1 MLEIAAKTFIVMLS
15 LLDYAGA
22 PKTVVEDNVCRL
34 SEVARGIAT
43 NARDFENL
51 LDLIAV
57 GYVESKF
64 GYRGD
69 YLVSRRG
76 ACGVFQQIPKYAY
89 PADFAKPTCDSLQSP
104 DESSFRAS
112 MALQEMLGVYGGDR
126 FCHYNA
132 GNICGQQAYRYQSAV
147 FRVRDRVR
155 RSLRRLRHPALT
167 SRAISRFLY
176 TRDWC
181 EILERVIY

>member
-1 MLEIAAKTFIVMLS
+1 MLEIAAKIFIVMLS

-22 PKTVVEDNVCRL
+22 PKAIVEDNVCRI

-43 NARDFENL
+43 NAKDTGNL

-64 GYRGD
+64 GYRGN

-76 ACGVFQQIPKYAY
+76 ACGVFQQIPRYAY

-112 MALQEMLGVYGGDR
+112 AALMEMSEIYGEDR

-132 GNICGQQAYRYQSAV
+132 GNVCI
-147 FRVRDRVR
+147 
-155 RSLRRLRHPALT
+155 
-167 SRAISRFLY
+167 
-176 TRDWC
+176 
-181 EILERVIY
+181 E

>member
-22 PKTVVEDNVCRL
+22 PKSVVEDNICGL

-43 NARDFENL
+43 NARTGESL
-51 LDLIAV
+51 LDLISV
-57 GYVESKF
+57 GYIESKF
-64 GYRGD
+64 GYRGNF
-69 YLVSRRG
+69 LISRRG

-89 PADFAKPTCDSLQSP
+89 PADFAKPTCESLQSP
-104 DESSFRAS
+104 DEAAFRAS
-112 MALQEMLGVYGGDR
+112 AALREMADLYGEDR

-132 GNICGQQAYRYQSAV
+132 GNVCGQQAYGYQSAV
-147 FRVRDRVR
+147 LRTRNRIQKI
-155 RSLRRLRHPALT
+155 LRRLQHPTLA
-167 SRAISRFLY
+167 AQAVSRFLY

-181 EILERVIY
+181 EILERAIY